1 MSSASIG
8 LTNPFPG
15 LRPFREEEEYLFFG
29 RESQVDVMVDKL
41 AVKRFLAVVGTS
53 GSGKSSLV
61 NCGLRPGLRRGVMAR
76 AGSAWRMAQF
86 RPGGDPIKALARAL
100 AQPGALFS
108 DLDVGGANLE
118 EMVEAT
124 LEMSNLG
131 IVDLFEQARHEG
143 PSNLLLIV
151 DQFEELFRYRSPQS
165 SASSQE
171 SGRTDDQAVAFVNLL
186 LEAVKSEHR
195 IYVVLTMRSD
205 FLGDCAR
212 FPGLPEAVNEGQYL
226 VPRLTREERRSA
238 ITGPIAV
245 GGGEISPVLLTRLV
259 NDVGDNPDQLSIL
272 QHALNRT
279 WAQWQ
284 REHHAGEPIS
294 LSHYEAIGTMA
305 HALDRHAE
313 RAFAELTTER
323 QKKICEVVFQALT
336 DKGTDAR
343 GIRRPTDFAT
353 LCAVA
358 NASAA
363 EVAPVLEVFRKPS
376 RSFLMP
382 PAGEPLEPGATV
394 DISHESLM
402 RVWIRLRDWVEREAE
417 SAAQFCRLAQNAM
430 LHAKGAAGLL
440 TEPELSLMLE
450 WQQTWQPTSAW
461 AGRYHG
467 GFEQAV
473 FFLEQSR
480 NARDATLLL
489 EKEESRR
496 ALHRARVVAVIF
508 FLAFVVALGL
518 AVYAFSQHKAAT
530 ESKAR
535 AIAEAKVSKQAQ
547 DLAALEAT
555 RREESEAAEA
565 KTHELNTKLNDSLE
579 QTEKARKQ
587 AETFAQLFQSA
598 MQAEAGVK
606 RAANVELDKEAALQR
621 DLAAKQD
628 AATIDRDN
636 KELEA
641 AKKSLQEVSAD
652 AARKSEQAFAVMGA
666 VHIISTHRIS
676 PSDLFDGSSGSQ
688 ITASSPARN
697 TTDMFNGAQGSSERA
712 TVFAD
717 GKPVDS
723 THWIEWRTKAE
734 VTVKSVAIFAAHD
747 SIRYR
752 RAFSNFKLLAKKQ
765 NKWVE
770 IAQYSPSL
778 PYGGNCASDLC
789 LPPNVKFNP
798 GTVLAACVNVNTP
811 VAANEFRAEFVQA
824 VSALEF
830 YSGPRVLQLDGYKK
844 PDCSN

>member
-29 RESQVDVMVDKL
+29 RENQVDVMVDKL
-41 AVKRFLAVVGTS
+41 AARRFLAVVGTS

-61 NCGLRPGLRRGVMAR
+61 NCGLRPALRRGVMSN
-76 AGSAWRMAQF
+76 AGSAWRLAQF
-86 RPGGDPIKALARAL
+86 RPGGDPIKALAGAL
-100 AQPGALFS
+100 AQRGVLFNAL
-108 DLDVGGANLE
+108 DLGERTLE
-118 EMVEAT
+118 EMIAAT

-131 IVDLFEQARHEG
+131 VVDLFEQAQHEG
-143 PSNLLLIV
+143 QANLLLIV
-151 DQFEELFRYRSPQS
+151 DQFEELFRYRVLPS
-165 SASSQE
+165 SSQE
-171 SGRTDDQAVAFVNLL
+171 PKQTDERAVAFMNLL
-186 LEAVKSEHR
+186 LQAVKSEHP

-712 TVFAD
+712 TVF
-717 GKPVDS
+717 
-723 THWIEWRTKAE
+723 
-734 VTVKSVAIFAAHD
+734 
-747 SIRYR
+747 
-752 RAFSNFKLLAKKQ
+752 
-765 NKWVE
+765 
-770 IAQYSPSL
+770 
-778 PYGGNCASDLC
+778 
-789 LPPNVKFNP
+789 
-798 GTVLAACVNVNTP
+798 
-811 VAANEFRAEFVQA
+811 
-824 VSALEF
+824 
-830 YSGPRVLQLDGYKK
+830 
-844 PDCSN
+844 